1 MEKSISQEERIRR
14 AEEIYSR
21 RRYNNRYGES
31 LYRSGETRNRYQ
43 PQETRKIKGKMIN
56 KMIIQM
62 IVCVII
68 YTCIYMLQYSN
79 YLFSKD
85 MVDKTKE
92 VLSYDI
98 SIENLYNK
106 SNEFFSELQ
115 KKFNLVVNNEQNDN
129 VNEKVQNEN
138 TEEANIENTNT
149 NTENGEVNNENSDNV
164 ENSEISQD
172 TNNEA
177 NQNSE
182 QLAVGGADETQ
193 PEEEKSQEEQ
203 DIDYVKQ
210 NVSIIWPIK
219 GVITSRFGNRTPTEI
234 VTANHKGLDI
244 AGNTGDNIVSAMD
257 GTVVQYSE
265 EGDYGKHLRI
275 QNGEVL
281 TLYAHCSELL
291 VQEGSTVKQGDVIM
305 AVGSTGNSTGPHL
318 HFEVR
323 KFGIAVD
330 PIPYLQGD
338 GLQDENNN
346 TIANVIGNT
355 ENVT

>member
-79 YLFSKD
+79 YLFSKN

-106 SNEFFSELQ
+106 SNEFFLNLQ
-115 KKFNLVVNNEQNDN
+115 KKINWGVNNEQNDN
-129 VNEKVQNEN
+129 VNEEAQDQN
-138 TEEANIENTNT
+138 TEETNIENSNAESSENT
-149 NTENGEVNNENSDNV
+149 SEANNENVD
-164 ENSEISQD
+164 NSEISQND
-172 TNNEA
+172 ASTEVTNNDTT
-177 NQNSE
+177 

-193 PEEEKSQEEQ
+193 QEEEKSQEEQ
-203 DIDYVKQ
+203 DIEYVKQ

-244 AGNTGDNIVSAMD
+244 AGNMGDNIVSAMD

-275 QNGEVL
+275 QSGEVL

-291 VQEGSTVKQGDVIM
+291 VQEGSTVKQGDVI
-305 AVGSTGNSTGPHL
+305 AKVGATGRATGPHL
-318 HFEVR
+318 HFEIR
-323 KFGIAVD
+323 RDDRFINPELILGS
-330 PIPYLQGD
+330 L
-338 GLQDENNN
+338 
-346 TIANVIGNT
+346 
-355 ENVT
+355 

>member
-31 LYRSGETRNRYQ
+31 IYRSGETRNRYQ

-106 SNEFFSELQ
+106 SNEFFLNLQ
-115 KKFNLVVNNEQNDN
+115 KKFNWGVNNEQNDN
-129 VNEKVQNEN
+129 VNEEAQDKN
-138 TEEANIENTNT
+138 TEETNIENSNAESSENT
-149 NTENGEVNNENSDNV
+149 SEANNENVD
-164 ENSEISQD
+164 NSEISQND
-172 TNNEA
+172 ASTEVTNNDTT
-177 NQNSE
+177 

-193 PEEEKSQEEQ
+193 QEEEKSQEEQ
-203 DIDYVKQ
+203 DIEYVKQ

-244 AGNTGDNIVSAMD
+244 AGNMGDNIVSAMD

-275 QNGEVL
+275 QSGEVL

-291 VQEGSTVKQGDVIM
+291 VQEGSTVKQGDVI
-305 AVGSTGNSTGPHL
+305 AKVGATGRATGPHL
-318 HFEVR
+318 HFEIR
-323 KFGIAVD
+323 RDDRFINPELILGS
-330 PIPYLQGD
+330 L
-338 GLQDENNN
+338 
-346 TIANVIGNT
+346 
-355 ENVT
+355 

>member
-21 RRYNNRYGES
+21 RKYNNRYGES

-106 SNEFFSELQ
+106 SNEFFLNLQ
-115 KKFNLVVNNEQNDN
+115 KKFNWGVNNEQNDN
-129 VNEKVQNEN
+129 VNEEAQDQN
-138 TEEANIENTNT
+138 TEETNIENSNAESSENT
-149 NTENGEVNNENSDNV
+149 SEANNENVD
-164 ENSEISQD
+164 NSEISQND
-172 TNNEA
+172 ASTEVTNNDTT
-177 NQNSE
+177 

-193 PEEEKSQEEQ
+193 QEEEKSQEEQ
-203 DIDYVKQ
+203 DIEYVKQ

-244 AGNTGDNIVSAMD
+244 AGNMGDNIVSAMD

-275 QNGEVL
+275 QSGEVL

-291 VQEGSTVKQGDVIM
+291 VQEGSTVKQGDVI
-305 AVGSTGNSTGPHL
+305 AKVGATGRATGPHL
-318 HFEVR
+318 HFEIR
-323 KFGIAVD
+323 RDDRFINPELILGS
-330 PIPYLQGD
+330 L
-338 GLQDENNN
+338 
-346 TIANVIGNT
+346 
-355 ENVT
+355 

>member
-1 MEKSISQEERIRR
+1 MER
-14 AEEIYSR
+14 A
-21 RRYNNRYGES
+21 
-31 LYRSGETRNRYQ
+31 YRSGETRNRYQ

-106 SNEFFSELQ
+106 SNEFFLNLQ
-115 KKFNLVVNNEQNDN
+115 KKINWGVNNEQNDN
-129 VNEKVQNEN
+129 VNEEAQDQN
-138 TEEANIENTNT
+138 TEETNIENSNA
-149 NTENGEVNNENSDNV
+149 ESSEANNENVD
-164 ENSEISQD
+164 NSEISQND
-172 TNNEA
+172 ASTEVTNNDTT
-177 NQNSE
+177 

-193 PEEEKSQEEQ
+193 QEEEKSQEEQ
-203 DIDYVKQ
+203 DIEYVKQ

-244 AGNTGDNIVSAMD
+244 AGNMGDNIVSAMD

-275 QNGEVL
+275 QSGEVL

-291 VQEGSTVKQGDVIM
+291 VQEGSTVKQGDVI
-305 AVGSTGNSTGPHL
+305 AKVGATGRATGPHL
-318 HFEVR
+318 HFEIR
-323 KFGIAVD
+323 RDDRFINPELILGS
-330 PIPYLQGD
+330 L
-338 GLQDENNN
+338 
-346 TIANVIGNT
+346 
-355 ENVT
+355 

>member
-21 RRYNNRYGES
+21 RRYNNRNGES

-106 SNEFFSELQ
+106 SNEFFLNLQ
-115 KKFNLVVNNEQNDN
+115 KKFNWGVNNEQNDN
-129 VNEKVQNEN
+129 VNEEAKDQN
-138 TEEANIENTNT
+138 TEETNIENSNAESSENT
-149 NTENGEVNNENSDNV
+149 SEANNENVD
-164 ENSEISQD
+164 NSEISQND
-172 TNNEA
+172 ASTEVTNNDTT
-177 NQNSE
+177 

-193 PEEEKSQEEQ
+193 QEEEKSQEEQ
-203 DIDYVKQ
+203 DIEYVKQ

-244 AGNTGDNIVSAMD
+244 AGNMGDNIVSAMD

-275 QNGEVL
+275 QSGEVL

-291 VQEGSTVKQGDVIM
+291 VQEGSTVKQGDVI
-305 AVGSTGNSTGPHL
+305 AKVGATGRATGPHL
-318 HFEVR
+318 HFEIR
-323 KFGIAVD
+323 RDDRFINPEFILGS
-330 PIPYLQGD
+330 L
-338 GLQDENNN
+338 
-346 TIANVIGNT
+346 
-355 ENVT
+355 

>member
-85 MVDKTKE
+85 MVNKTKE

-106 SNEFFSELQ
+106 SNEFFSNLQ
-115 KKFNLVVNNEQNDN
+115 KKFNWGVNNEQNDN
-129 VNEKVQNEN
+129 INAEAQDKN
-138 TEEANIENTNT
+138 TEETNIENSNA
-149 NTENGEVNNENSDNV
+149 ESSEANNENVD
-164 ENSEISQD
+164 NSEISQND
-172 TNNEA
+172 ASTEVTNNDTT
-177 NQNSE
+177 

-193 PEEEKSQEEQ
+193 QEEEKSQEEQ
-203 DIDYVKQ
+203 DIEYVKQ

-244 AGNTGDNIVSAMD
+244 AGNMGDNIVSAMD
-257 GTVVQYSE
+257 GTVVQYSK

-291 VQEGSTVKQGDVIM
+291 VQEGSTVKQGDVI
-305 AVGSTGNSTGPHL
+305 AKVGATGRATGPHL
-318 HFEVR
+318 HFEIR
-323 KFGIAVD
+323 RDDRFINPELILGS
-330 PIPYLQGD
+330 L
-338 GLQDENNN
+338 
-346 TIANVIGNT
+346 
-355 ENVT
+355 

>member
-106 SNEFFSELQ
+106 SNELFLNLQ
-115 KKFNLVVNNEQNDN
+115 KKFNWGMNNEQNDN
-129 VNEKVQNEN
+129 VNEEAQDQN
-138 TEEANIENTNT
+138 TEETNIENSNAESSENT
-149 NTENGEVNNENSDNV
+149 SEANNENVD
-164 ENSEISQD
+164 NSEISQND
-172 TNNEA
+172 ASTEVTNNDTT
-177 NQNSE
+177 

-193 PEEEKSQEEQ
+193 QEEEKSQEEQ
-203 DIDYVKQ
+203 DIEYVKQ

-244 AGNTGDNIVSAMD
+244 AGNIGDNIVSAME

-291 VQEGSTVKQGDVIM
+291 VQEGSTVKQGDVI
-305 AVGSTGNSTGPHL
+305 AKVGATGRATGPHL
-318 HFEVR
+318 HFEIR
-323 KFGIAVD
+323 RDDRFINPELILGS
-330 PIPYLQGD
+330 L
-338 GLQDENNN
+338 
-346 TIANVIGNT
+346 
-355 ENVT
+355 

>member
-21 RRYNNRYGES
+21 RRYNNRNGES

-106 SNEFFSELQ
+106 SNEFFLNLQ
-115 KKFNLVVNNEQNDN
+115 KKINWGVNNEQNDN
-129 VNEKVQNEN
+129 VNEEAQDQN
-138 TEEANIENTNT
+138 TEETNIENSNAESSENT
-149 NTENGEVNNENSDNV
+149 SEANNENVD
-164 ENSEISQD
+164 NSEISQND
-172 TNNEA
+172 ASTEVTNNDTT
-177 NQNSE
+177 

-193 PEEEKSQEEQ
+193 QEEEKSQEEQ
-203 DIDYVKQ
+203 DIEYVKQ

-244 AGNTGDNIVSAMD
+244 AGNMGDNIVSAMD

-291 VQEGSTVKQGDVIM
+291 VQEGSTVKQGDVI
-305 AVGSTGNSTGPHL
+305 AKVGATGRATGPHL
-318 HFEVR
+318 HFEIR
-323 KFGIAVD
+323 RDDRFINPELILGS
-330 PIPYLQGD
+330 L
-338 GLQDENNN
+338 
-346 TIANVIGNT
+346 
-355 ENVT
+355 

>member
-85 MVDKTKE
+85 MVEKTKE

-106 SNEFFSELQ
+106 SNEFFSNLQ
-115 KKFNLVVNNEQNDN
+115 KKFNWGVNNEQNDN
-129 VNEKVQNEN
+129 VNEEAQDQN
-138 TEEANIENTNT
+138 TEETNIENSNA
-149 NTENGEVNNENSDNV
+149 ESSEANNENVD
-164 ENSEISQD
+164 NSEISQND
-172 TNNEA
+172 ASTEVTNNDTT
-177 NQNSE
+177 
-182 QLAVGGADETQ
+182 QLAVGGADETQQ

-203 DIDYVKQ
+203 DVDYVKQ

-244 AGNTGDNIVSAMD
+244 AGNMGDNIVSAMD

-275 QNGEVL
+275 QSGEVL

-291 VQEGSTVKQGDVIM
+291 VQEGSTVKQGDVI
-305 AVGSTGNSTGPHL
+305 AKVGATGRATGPHL
-318 HFEVR
+318 HFEIR
-323 KFGIAVD
+323 RDDRFINPELILGS
-330 PIPYLQGD
+330 L
-338 GLQDENNN
+338 
-346 TIANVIGNT
+346 
-355 ENVT
+355 

>member
-106 SNEFFSELQ
+106 SNEFFLNLQ
-115 KKFNLVVNNEQNDN
+115 KKINWGVNNEQNDN
-129 VNEKVQNEN
+129 VNEEAQDQN
-138 TEEANIENTNT
+138 TEETNIENSNAESSENT
-149 NTENGEVNNENSDNV
+149 SEANNENVD
-164 ENSEISQD
+164 NSEISQND
-172 TNNEA
+172 ASTEVTNNDTT
-177 NQNSE
+177 

-193 PEEEKSQEEQ
+193 QEEEKSQEEQ
-203 DIDYVKQ
+203 DIEYVKQ

-244 AGNTGDNIVSAMD
+244 AGNIGDNIVSAME

-291 VQEGSTVKQGDVIM
+291 VQEGSTVKQGDVI
-305 AVGSTGNSTGPHL
+305 AKVGATGRATGPHL
-318 HFEVR
+318 HFEIR
-323 KFGIAVD
+323 RDDRFINPELILGS
-330 PIPYLQGD
+330 L
-338 GLQDENNN
+338 
-346 TIANVIGNT
+346 
-355 ENVT
+355 

>member
-43 PQETRKIKGKMIN
+43 PQETRKIKGEMIN

-106 SNEFFSELQ
+106 SNEFFLNLQ
-115 KKFNLVVNNEQNDN
+115 KKINWGVNNEQNDN
-129 VNEKVQNEN
+129 VNEEAQDQN
-138 TEEANIENTNT
+138 TEETNIENSNA
-149 NTENGEVNNENSDNV
+149 ESSEANNENVD
-164 ENSEISQD
+164 NSEISQND
-172 TNNEA
+172 ASTEVTNNDTT
-177 NQNSE
+177 

-193 PEEEKSQEEQ
+193 QEEEKSQEEQ
-203 DIDYVKQ
+203 DIEYVKQ

-244 AGNTGDNIVSAMD
+244 AGNMGDNIVSAMD

-275 QNGEVL
+275 QSGEVL

-291 VQEGSTVKQGDVIM
+291 VQEGSTVKQGDVI
-305 AVGSTGNSTGPHL
+305 AKVGATGRATGPHL
-318 HFEVR
+318 HFEIR
-323 KFGIAVD
+323 RDDRFINPELILGS
-330 PIPYLQGD
+330 L
-338 GLQDENNN
+338 
-346 TIANVIGNT
+346 
-355 ENVT
+355 

>member
-106 SNEFFSELQ
+106 SNELFLNLQ
-115 KKFNLVVNNEQNDN
+115 KKFNWGMNNEQNDN
-129 VNEKVQNEN
+129 VNEEAQDQN
-138 TEEANIENTNT
+138 TEETNIENSNAESSENT
-149 NTENGEVNNENSDNV
+149 SEANNENVD
-164 ENSEISQD
+164 NSEISQND
-172 TNNEA
+172 ASTEVTNNDTT
-177 NQNSE
+177 

-193 PEEEKSQEEQ
+193 QEEAKSQEEQ
-203 DIDYVKQ
+203 DIEYVKQ

-244 AGNTGDNIVSAMD
+244 AGNMGDNIVSAMD

-275 QNGEVL
+275 QSGEVL

-291 VQEGSTVKQGDVIM
+291 VQEGSTVKQGDVI
-305 AVGSTGNSTGPHL
+305 AKVGATGRATGPHL
-318 HFEVR
+318 HFEIR
-323 KFGIAVD
+323 RDDRFINPELILGS
-330 PIPYLQGD
+330 L
-338 GLQDENNN
+338 
-346 TIANVIGNT
+346 
-355 ENVT
+355 

>member
-14 AEEIYSR
+14 AEEVYSR
-21 RRYNNRYGES
+21 RRYNNRNGES

-56 KMIIQM
+56 KMIVQM

-106 SNEFFSELQ
+106 SNEFFLNLQ
-115 KKFNLVVNNEQNDN
+115 KKFNWGVNNEQNDN
-129 VNEKVQNEN
+129 VNGGVQNEN
-138 TEEANIENTNT
+138 IEATNTDNIENTNAD
-149 NTENGEVNNENSDNV
+149 TENDEVNNESLENI

-172 TNNEA
+172 TDNET

-182 QLAVGGADETQ
+182 QLAIGGADETQQ

-203 DIDYVKQ
+203 DVDYVKQ

-219 GVITSRFGNRTPTEI
+219 GVITSRFGNRTPTKI

-291 VQEGSTVKQGDVIM
+291 VQEGSTVKQGDVI
-305 AVGSTGNSTGPHL
+305 AKIGATGRATGPHL
-318 HFEVR
+318 HFEIR
-323 KFGIAVD
+323 RDDRFINPELILGS
-330 PIPYLQGD
+330 L
-338 GLQDENNN
+338 
-346 TIANVIGNT
+346 
-355 ENVT
+355 

>member
-85 MVDKTKE
+85 MVEKTKE

-106 SNEFFSELQ
+106 SNEFFLNLQ
-115 KKFNLVVNNEQNDN
+115 KKFNWGVNNEQNDN
-129 VNEKVQNEN
+129 VNEEAQDQN
-138 TEEANIENTNT
+138 TEETNIENSNA
-149 NTENGEVNNENSDNV
+149 ESSEANNENVD
-164 ENSEISQD
+164 NSEISQND
-172 TNNEA
+172 ASTEVTNNDTT
-177 NQNSE
+177 

-193 PEEEKSQEEQ
+193 QEEEKSQEEQ
-203 DIDYVKQ
+203 DIEYVKQ

-275 QNGEVL
+275 QSGEVL

-291 VQEGSTVKQGDVIM
+291 VQEGSTVKQGDVI
-305 AVGSTGNSTGPHL
+305 AKVGATGRATGPHL
-318 HFEVR
+318 HFEIR
-323 KFGIAVD
+323 RDDRFINPELILGS
-330 PIPYLQGD
+330 L
-338 GLQDENNN
+338 
-346 TIANVIGNT
+346 
-355 ENVT
+355 

>member
-106 SNEFFSELQ
+106 SNEIFLNLQ
-115 KKFNLVVNNEQNDN
+115 KKFNWGVNNEQNDN
-129 VNEKVQNEN
+129 VNEEAQDQN
-138 TEEANIENTNT
+138 TEETNIENSNVESSENT
-149 NTENGEVNNENSDNV
+149 NEANNENVD
-164 ENSEISQD
+164 NSEISQND
-172 TNNEA
+172 ASTEVTNNDTT
-177 NQNSE
+177 

-193 PEEEKSQEEQ
+193 QEEEKSQEEQ
-203 DIDYVKQ
+203 DIEYVKQ

-244 AGNTGDNIVSAMD
+244 AGNMGDNIVSAMD

-275 QNGEVL
+275 QSGEVL

-291 VQEGSTVKQGDVIM
+291 VQEGSTVKQGDVI
-305 AVGSTGNSTGPHL
+305 AKVGATGRATGPHL
-318 HFEVR
+318 HFEIR
-323 KFGIAVD
+323 RDDRFINPELILGS
-330 PIPYLQGD
+330 L
-338 GLQDENNN
+338 
-346 TIANVIGNT
+346 
-355 ENVT
+355 

>member
-14 AEEIYSR
+14 AEKIYSR

-56 KMIIQM
+56 K
-62 IVCVII
+62 II

-106 SNEFFSELQ
+106 SNEFFLNLQ
-115 KKFNLVVNNEQNDN
+115 KKINWGVNNEQNDN
-129 VNEKVQNEN
+129 VNEEAQDQN
-138 TEEANIENTNT
+138 TEETNIENSNA
-149 NTENGEVNNENSDNV
+149 ESSEANNENVD
-164 ENSEISQD
+164 NSEISQND
-172 TNNEA
+172 ASTEVTNNDTT
-177 NQNSE
+177 

-193 PEEEKSQEEQ
+193 QEEEKSQEEQ
-203 DIDYVKQ
+203 DIEYVKQ

-244 AGNTGDNIVSAMD
+244 AGNMGDNIVSAMD

-275 QNGEVL
+275 QSGEVL

-291 VQEGSTVKQGDVIM
+291 VQEGSTVKQGDVI
-305 AVGSTGNSTGPHL
+305 AKVGATGRATGPHL
-318 HFEVR
+318 HFEIR
-323 KFGIAVD
+323 RDDRFINPELILGS
-330 PIPYLQGD
+330 L
-338 GLQDENNN
+338 
-346 TIANVIGNT
+346 
-355 ENVT
+355 

>member
-106 SNEFFSELQ
+106 SNEFFLNLQ
-115 KKFNLVVNNEQNDN
+115 KKFNWGVNNEQNDN
-129 VNEKVQNEN
+129 VNEEAQDQNM
-138 TEEANIENTNT
+138 EETNIENSNA
-149 NTENGEVNNENSDNV
+149 ESSEANNENVD
-164 ENSEISQD
+164 NSEISQND
-172 TNNEA
+172 ASTEVTNNDTT
-177 NQNSE
+177 

-193 PEEEKSQEEQ
+193 QEEEKSQEEQ
-203 DIDYVKQ
+203 DIEYVKQ

-244 AGNTGDNIVSAMD
+244 AGNMGDNIVSAME

-291 VQEGSTVKQGDVIM
+291 VQEGSTVKQGDVI
-305 AVGSTGNSTGPHL
+305 AKVGATGRATGPHL
-318 HFEVR
+318 HFEIR
-323 KFGIAVD
+323 RDDRFINPELILGS
-330 PIPYLQGD
+330 L
-338 GLQDENNN
+338 
-346 TIANVIGNT
+346 
-355 ENVT
+355 